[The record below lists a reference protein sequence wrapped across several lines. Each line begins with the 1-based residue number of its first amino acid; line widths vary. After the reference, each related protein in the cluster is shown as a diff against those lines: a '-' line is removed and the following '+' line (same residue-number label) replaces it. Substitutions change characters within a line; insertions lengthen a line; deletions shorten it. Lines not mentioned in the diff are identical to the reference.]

1 MAVRWKAEPFPM
13 DDDPDVPVQPDPPH
27 DYHEDGGNAANDVRR
42 RLDGARVRNALMA
55 GMPPRNAIRRRHL

>member
-1 MAVRWKAEPFPM
+1 M